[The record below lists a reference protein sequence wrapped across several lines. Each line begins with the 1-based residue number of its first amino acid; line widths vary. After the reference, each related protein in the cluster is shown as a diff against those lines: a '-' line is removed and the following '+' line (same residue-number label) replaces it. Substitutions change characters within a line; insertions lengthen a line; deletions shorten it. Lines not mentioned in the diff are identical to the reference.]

1 MEEYIS
7 ASRAGA
13 IIGLSRSR
21 AAKIAQEAY
30 INKSKGDKWP
40 EKYGRGYLAPLKYWE
55 ELFKKSSVKV
65 RKKRKDVDTTKEIQ
79 DETRLLTATQAAKK
93 IGISPAWAG
102 ELARRCYLKKRTW
115 PKKTGGVWLAPLS
128 EWEEIISSLEVKA
141 WSKKK

>member
-65 RKKRKDVDTTKEIQ
+65 RKKRKDVDTTKESQ
-79 DETRLLTATQAAKK
+79 GETKLITATQAAEK

-102 ELARRCYLKKRTW
+102 ELARRSALKKREW
-115 PKKTGGVWLAPLS
+115 PKKSGGMWLAPLD
-128 EWEEIISSLEVKA
+128 EWEKITTTLEVKS
-141 WSKKK
+141 WNKKK

>member
-30 INKSKGDKWP
+30 RNKTKDDKWP
-40 EKYGRGYLAPLKYWE
+40 EKYGRGYLAPLEYWE
-55 ELFKKSSVKV
+55 KLFKESSVKV
-65 RKKRKDVDTTKEIQ
+65 RKKRKDVDTTKESQ
-79 DETRLLTATQAAKK
+79 GETKLITATQAAEK

-102 ELARRCYLKKRTW
+102 ELARRSALKKREW
-115 PKKTGGVWLAPLS
+115 PKKSGGMWLAPLD
-128 EWEEIISSLEVKA
+128 EWEKITTTLEVKS
-141 WSKKK
+141 WNKKK